1 MRKQILLF
9 FVLAFLLNLFW
20 EISHS
25 ILYDWNIA
33 PLKNDVYFYVP
44 KILFSTLGDL
54 LFIGIIFFFVLIKN
68 RNTKW
73 LNKSSSLDYIIIIFL
88 GIILAVFIEIRAIEQ
103 GKWFYSTLMPTLFSI
118 GITPLFQL
126 FTTFIL
132 ALWLVRD

>member
-20 EISHS
+20 EILHS
-25 ILYDWNIA
+25 TLYAWNIA
-33 PLKNDVYFYVP
+33 PLKNDIYFYVP

-54 LFIGIIFFFVLIKN
+54 LLIGIIFSLILIKN
-68 RNTKW
+68 RNLKW
-73 LNKSSSLDYIIIIFL
+73 LNKPSSLDYIIIIFL

-103 GKWFYSTLMPTLFSI
+103 GKWFYSTLMPTLFGI

-132 ALWLVRD
+132 ALWLARN